1 MRRLPPLKTLPDF
14 AAAGRHLSFTKA
26 AEELGVTHGAVSRQI
41 RALEDYLGAPL
52 FRRLTR
58 RIELT
63 EQGRAYLPAIERRL
77 DELPRESDRVRELGS
92 GRRLT
97 VSTGVSFA
105 MKWLAPRLPRFQA
118 AHPAIEFHLDVSDVV
133 PDLERGFAD
142 AALFHGLGR
151 FPGLVAERIFD
162 ERVVPVAAPALL
174 ARGPAIR
181 QPADLLRHALLHED
195 RMVADWPPWF
205 AAQGSTGA
213 DTTRGPRFSHG
224 SLLLEAAA
232 RGEGIALGRSLLMA
246 DDLAAGR
253 LVKPLGDLALP
264 AERGFDLLYPAG
276 ALQRPAVAA
285 FRDWLLAEAGA

>member
-1 MRRLPPLKTLPDF
+1 MRRLPPLKSLPDF

-41 RALEDYLGAPL
+41 KALEDYLGAPL

-63 EQGRAYLPAIERRL
+63 EQGRAYLPAIERLL
-77 DELPRESDRVRELGS
+77 DELTRETDRVREQGS

-118 AHPAIEFHLDVSDVV
+118 AHPGIEFHLDVSDVV

-142 AALFHGLGR
+142 AAVFHGLGR
-151 FPGLVAERIFD
+151 FPGLLAERVFD
-162 ERVVPVAAPALL
+162 EVLLPVCAPALL
-174 ARGPAIR
+174 RRGAPLR
-181 QPADLLRHALLHED
+181 QPADLLRHVLLHED
-195 RMVADWPPWF
+195 RMLPDWPQWL
-205 AAQGSTGA
+205 AAQGVTGVDA
-213 DTTRGPRFSHG
+213 GRGPRFSHG

-246 DDLAAGR
+246 DDLASGR
-253 LVKPLGDLALP
+253 LVKPLGELALP
-264 AERGFDLLYPAG
+264 AKRGFDLLYPAG
-276 ALQRPAVAA
+276 ALARPVVAA
-285 FRDWLLAEAGA
+285 FRDWLLGEKG

>member
-1 MRRLPPLKTLPDF
+1 MRRLPPLKSLPDF

-26 AEELGVTHGAVSRQI
+26 AAELGVTHGAVSRQI
-41 RALEDYLGAPL
+41 KALEDYLGAPL

-63 EQGRAYLPAIERRL
+63 EQGRAYLPVVERLL
-77 DELPRESDRVRELGS
+77 DELTRETDRLRELGS

-118 AHPAIEFHLDVSDVV
+118 AHPGIEFHLDVSDVV

-142 AALFHGLGR
+142 AAVFHGLGR
-151 FPGLVAERIFD
+151 FPGLVAERVFD
-162 ERVVPVAAPALL
+162 ELLLPVCAPALL
-174 ARGPAIR
+174 KRGPALR
-181 QPADLLRHALLHED
+181 HPADLLRHTLLHED
-195 RMVADWPPWF
+195 RMAPDWPRWL
-205 AAQGSTGA
+205 AAHGVTGVDA
-213 DTTRGPRFSHG
+213 GRGPRFSHG
-224 SLLLEAAA
+224 SLLLEAAV

-264 AERGFDLLYPAG
+264 AERGFDLVYPAG

-285 FRDWLLAEAGA
+285 FREWLLRERG

>member
-41 RALEDYLGAPL
+41 KALEDYLGAPL

-63 EQGRAYLPAIERRL
+63 EQGRAYLPAIERL
-77 DELPRESDRVRELGS
+77 LEELTRETDRVRELGS

-118 AHPAIEFHLDVSDVV
+118 AHPGIEFHLDVSDVV

-142 AALFHGLGR
+142 AAVFHGLGR

-162 ERVVPVAAPALL
+162 ERVLPVCAPVLL
-174 ARGPAIR
+174 RGGPAMR
-181 QPADLLRHALLHED
+181 QPADLLRHPLLHED
-195 RMVADWPPWF
+195 RMAPDWPQWF
-205 AAQGSTGA
+205 AAQGIAGVDA
-213 DTTRGPRFSHG
+213 GRGPRYSHG

-253 LVKPLGDLALP
+253 LVKPLGDLSLP

-285 FRDWLLAEAGA
+285 FREWLLAERS

>member
-1 MRRLPPLKTLPDF
+1 MPRLPPLKTLPDF

-41 RALEDYLGAPL
+41 KALEEFLGLRL

-63 EQGRAYLPAIERRL
+63 EQGRAYLPAVERLL
-77 DELPRESDRVRELGS
+77 DELARETDRVRELGS

-97 VSTGVSFA
+97 VSSGVSFA

-142 AALFHGLGR
+142 AAVFHGLGR
-151 FPGLVAERIFD
+151 FPGLVAERVFD
-162 ERVVPVAAPALL
+162 ETVVPVCAPALL
-174 ARGPAIR
+174 QGRRLR
-181 QPADLLRHALLHED
+181 QPADLLGLVLLHED
-195 RMVADWPPWF
+195 RMQPDWPHWL
-205 AAQGSTGA
+205 AAQGVAGIDA
-213 DTTRGPRFSHG
+213 TRGPRFSHG

-232 RGEGIALGRSLLMA
+232 RGDGVALGRSLLMA

-253 LVKPLGDLALP
+253 LVKPLGELALP

-276 ALQRPAVAA
+276 ALARPAVAA
-285 FRDWLLAEAGA
+285 FRAWLLAEAAG

>member
-1 MRRLPPLKTLPDF
+1 MPRLPPLKALPDF
-14 AAAGRHLSFTKA
+14 AAAGRHLSFSKA

-41 RALEDYLGAPL
+41 KALEDFLGVAL

-63 EQGRAYLPAIERRL
+63 EEGRAYLPVVQRL
-77 DELPRESDRVRELGS
+77 LEELTRETDRLRETAG

-118 AHPAIEFHLDVSDVV
+118 AHPGLEFHLDVSDVV

-142 AALFHGLGR
+142 AAVFHGLGR
-151 FPGLVAERIFD
+151 FPGLTAERLFA
-162 ERVVPVAAPALL
+162 ESVVPVAAPALRVE
-174 ARGPAIR
+174 ARVPS
-181 QPADLLRHALLHED
+181 DLLRYPLLHED
-195 RMVADWPPWF
+195 RMQPDWPHWF
-205 AAQGSTGA
+205 AAQGIAGP
-213 DTTRGPRFSHG
+213 DTTRGPRYSHG
-224 SLLLEAAA
+224 SLLLEGAA

-253 LVKPLGDLALP
+253 LVVLLPETALP
-264 AERGFDLLYPAG
+264 AERGFDLLYPPG
-276 ALQRPAVAA
+276 ALERPAVAA
-285 FRDWLLAEAGA
+285 FRAWLLTERG